1 MNDTILYPTTDE
13 PDFSLKIFNKKEFN
27 DTKIDK
33 HDIINNQEDIERHA
47 DKLCSADFELAS
59 HQRFVRNFLSNQ
71 TPYNSLLL
79 YHGLGTGKTCSAI
92 GVTEE
97 YREYMKQTD
106 TSKKIIIL
114 ANENVQN
121 NFKLQLFDDSLLN
134 ETNGVWNI
142 RSCIGNNLIQEVN
155 PMNIRGIP
163 KEKITKMI
171 NDIIKNYYH
180 FMGYR
185 QFSGYISKKI
195 KPSIDSFKNTTKYEK
210 DSVEYKRGIRQRE
223 AIVIKKEFSDR
234 LIIIDEIHNI
244 KVSGN
249 KEDEKTG
256 KNLLKLAKYTDNMKL
271 LLLSATPMFNNVG
284 EIKFI
289 LDFMNLND
297 NKPQIDIKDIFDAT
311 GNLKRNEDGDD
322 GIARDILISA
332 SRGYISYVKG
342 DNPYTFPYR
351 ILPEIFSPEN
361 SVLISGT
368 QYPRQQINGK
378 NIAQPLQYIDTFIL
392 KINNSGDSGDSGDA
406 DSDDADSGDADSDD
420 ADSGDNGGQYITP
433 VYRKVIESLKSKY
446 NGKNIPFHDL
456 EVPLQILNMTYPSM
470 VSKFGEGDNIRN
482 LYGSTGLNNIMD
494 IKKIARKRKYSY
506 KKNLLGNNKHGK
518 IFSYDKIQK
527 YSIKI
532 KNICMSVIKSKGIVL
547 IYSQYIDGGAVP
559 IALALEELGFN
570 RYGSNNNLFSDEYSN
585 SIEKRDALT
594 MKIKSETDSKSGF
607 NQAKYAL
614 ISGDKELSSDNLNE
628 IKISREEDNKY
639 GKNIKVII
647 ITRAASEG
655 VDFKNI
661 RQVHI
666 VDPWYNMSRIEQI
679 IGRAVR
685 TCSHKSL
692 PFIERNVEIYL
703 YATIFEN
710 NNGDGNDEQNE
721 ESADLYLYR
730 LSEEKAVKMGVVSR
744 ILKQNSVDCLLNCNQ
759 FDFNSQNFKGLVK
772 QITSTM
778 DKEIDYQIGDKPGTA
793 ICDYMDNCMTS
804 DLMSNNNTCLV
815 DTEKYSTN
823 NINMDTYGENFL
835 KINLERLSFK
845 IKDLFKIRYFY
856 KREELLREINRLG
869 NYSLDEINLTLDQLV
884 NDKKEFVS
892 DMFDRLGN
900 IVNVGEYYLFQP
912 IELEDCH
919 ITEYERSVPINFKF
933 KSTTENIEDVEYNSS
948 NMSGDN
954 MSGDNNNGDN
964 HISRKIILKIK
975 TDKGDKGDKGNKILN
990 DIIKKFSYCTDI
1002 SKQSKKDKEYSDYI
1016 NINITINNYR
1026 NLFTDDIEVIK
1037 YIDKFLIAH
1046 LFEELD
1052 LQKRIYLINKVQS
1065 YENTSNNPNDDNEY
1079 NIIELLKEYINS
1091 LILTNSNLDF
1101 DIILL
1106 QNNDSNK
1113 IIKDKEPPYS
1123 ILVNKDMP
1131 NHWKEATPS
1140 NKNNI
1145 KKYIKFSEIYT
1156 IDISRLN
1163 SHFGFFGIFRKN
1175 INVFKITD
1183 KESVKK
1189 TRHEQIGVNCSQS
1202 GHGKIDD
1209 KINKLKTNILDKK
1222 DNLYKLSNSD
1232 IKRIFKQ
1239 QNLCILEELYLRYY
1253 DSINK
1258 DGKRWFLSPMELL
1271 FSQEKLREKPK

>member
-1 MNDTILYPTTDE
+1 MNNIILYPTTDE

-33 HDIINNQEDIERHA
+33 PDVIINQDDIELHA
-47 DKLCSADFELAS
+47 DKLCSADFELAT
-59 HQRFVRNFLSNQ
+59 HQRFVKNFLSNQ

-92 GVTEE
+92 GVSEE

-106 TSKKIIIL
+106 TSKKIIVL

-121 NFKLQLFDDSLLN
+121 NFKLQLFDDNLLN
-134 ETNGVWNI
+134 ETNGIWNI
-142 RSCIGNNLIQEVN
+142 RSCIGNSLIQEVN
-155 PMNIRGIP
+155 PMNIRDIS
-163 KEKITKMI
+163 KDKITKMI

-185 QFSGYISKKI
+185 QFSGYISKKS
-195 KPSIDSFKNTTKYEK
+195 KPLIDSFKNTTKLEK
-210 DSVEYKRGIRQRE
+210 DSTEYKRNIRQIESR
-223 AIVIKKEFSDR
+223 VLKREFSDR

-256 KNLLKLAKYTDNMKL
+256 KNLLKLAKYTDNLKL

-289 LDFMNLND
+289 LDLMNLND
-297 NKPQIDIKDIFDAT
+297 NKPQIDIKEVFDAN
-311 GNLKRNEDGDD
+311 GNLKRNDD
-322 GIARDILISA
+322 DTDSEARDILISA

-361 SVLISGT
+361 SILVNGSD
-368 QYPRQQINGK
+368 YPRQQINGK
-378 NIAQPLQYIDTFIL
+378 TIVQGLKYIDTYIL
-392 KINNSGDSGDSGDA
+392 RINNSDESS
-406 DSDDADSGDADSDD
+406 
-420 ADSGDNGGQYITP
+420 GQYITP
-433 VYRKVIESLKSKY
+433 IYRKVVENLKSKY
-446 NGKNIPFHDL
+446 DGKNIPFHDL

-470 VSKFGEGDNIRN
+470 VSKSGEDDNIKN

-494 IKKIARKRKYSY
+494 IKKIAKKRKYNY
-506 KKNLLGNNKHGK
+506 KEKLLDNPEHGH
-518 IFSYDKIQK
+518 IFSDDKIEK
-527 YSIKI
+527 YSVKI
-532 KNICMSVIKSKGIVL
+532 KNICASVLKSKGIVL

-559 IALALEELGFN
+559 IALALEELGFT
-570 RYGSNNNLFSDEYSN
+570 RYGPNNNLFSDEYSN
-585 SIEKRDALT
+585 SIQKRDAIT
-594 MKIKSETDSKSGF
+594 MKLKSDTESKLGF
-607 NQAKYAL
+607 SQAKYAL
-614 ISGDKELSSDNLNE
+614 ISGDKDLSPDNLNE
-628 IKISREEDNKY
+628 IKISRDDNNKY

-710 NNGDGNDEQNE
+710 NQDEVE
-721 ESADLYLYR
+721 ENLESVDLYLYR

-759 FDFNSQNFKGLVK
+759 FDFNSKNFKGLVK
-772 QITSTM
+772 QQTSTM
-778 DKEIDYQIGDKPGTA
+778 DEEIDYQIGDKPGTA

-804 DLMSNNNTCLV
+804 DVMSNNNTCLV
-815 DTEKYSTN
+815 DAEKYRN
-823 NINMDTYGENFL
+823 GIINMDTYGETFL
-835 KINLERLSFK
+835 KINIERLSFK
-845 IKDLFKIRYFY
+845 VKDLFKIRYFY

-884 NDKKEFVS
+884 NDKREYVT

-912 IELEDCH
+912 IELENKH
-919 ITEYERSVPINFKF
+919 ITLHERRVPIDFKNR
-933 KSTTENIEDVEYNSS
+933 KAIQDIDDIEYSSSS
-948 NMSGDN
+948 NS
-954 MSGDNNNGDN
+954 NNNGNNKIKIKPDKERN
-964 HISRKIILKIK
+964 KERKILDDIVNKYNYCIGKIK
-975 TDKGDKGDKGNKILN
+975 SQAKKG
-990 DIIKKFSYCTDI
+990 
-1002 SKQSKKDKEYSDYI
+1002 KDNSDYI
-1016 NINITINNYR
+1016 NISITINALEK
-1026 NLFTDDIEVIK
+1026 LFEGEDDK
-1037 YIDKFLIAH
+1037 DKGVLGYVDNFIISH

-1052 LQKRIYLINKVQS
+1052 LQKRVDLINKIQS
-1065 YENTSNNPNDDNEY
+1065 YDLDNSD
-1079 NIIELLKEYINS
+1079 NLDNSSDNQLVVIRLLKEYIDS
-1091 LILTNSNLDF
+1091 LIISKEEIKF

-1106 QNNDSNK
+1106 QNNNYE
-1113 IIKDKEPPYS
+1113 KDKKNS
-1123 ILVNKDMP
+1123 FVILVKYNGS
-1131 NHWKEATPS
+1131 NTWTQATPS
-1140 NKNNI
+1140 DINNI
-1145 KKYIKFSEIYT
+1145 KKNINLIELYT
-1156 IDISRLN
+1156 VDISELN

-1189 TRHEQIGVNCSQS
+1189 TRHEHIGVNCSQS
-1202 GHGKIDD
+1202 GQGKIGD
-1209 KINKLKTNILDKK
+1209 KIEKLKSNILDKNDK
-1222 DNLYKLSNSD
+1222 LYNSD
-1232 IKRIFKQ
+1232 INEFFKQ
-1239 QNLCILEELYLRYY
+1239 PSLCVLEEIYLRYY
-1253 DSINK
+1253 DSIKK
-1258 DGKRWFLSPMELL
+1258 DSKRWFLSPIELL
-1271 FSQEKLREKPK
+1271 FSQENLRKKL